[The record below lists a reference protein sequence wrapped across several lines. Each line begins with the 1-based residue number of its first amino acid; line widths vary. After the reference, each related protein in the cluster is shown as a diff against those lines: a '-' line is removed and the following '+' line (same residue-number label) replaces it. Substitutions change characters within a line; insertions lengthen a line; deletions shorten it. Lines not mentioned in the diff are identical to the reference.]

1 MQRSKW
7 LGRLHGIPRR
17 VPLVVVLLA
26 AACSTTP
33 GRSVGHR
40 EPAGHTPEATASSR
54 ASNAVVTRVVDGDT
68 IHVEY
73 RGRDVDV
80 RLIGVDTPETVAPG
94 QPVECGGPAAS
105 RFTERQLDGRRVR
118 LEFDV
123 QRIDP
128 YGRTLAYVWLGD
140 RLFNRTLVARGY
152 AQVATYP
159 PDVKYVD
166 VFLAAQRRARSRGL
180 GLWGSCTGTRSLV
193 GSGTGSSR
201 CDPAYPTVCIPPPP
215 PDLDCSD
222 VRFTLFE
229 VLPPDPHHFD
239 GDHNGIGCET

>member
-1 MQRSKW
+1 MTVALGLVLVALVLVACIEPRPGPARSAS
-7 LGRLHGIPRR
+7 
-17 VPLVVVLLA
+17 V
-26 AACSTTP
+26 T
-33 GRSVGHR
+33 RS
-40 EPAGHTPEATASSR
+40 PSSATSAGHDA
-54 ASNAVVTRVVDGDT
+54 NAVVTRVVDGDT

-94 QPVECGGPAAS
+94 RPVECGGPAAS
-105 RFTERQLDGRRVR
+105 RFTERRLDGERVR

-159 PDVKYVD
+159 PDVKYVH
-166 VFLAAQRRARSRGL
+166 VFLAAQRGARNRGL

-193 GSGTGSSR
+193 GLGTGSSA
-201 CDPAYPTVCIPPPP
+201 CDPAYPTVCVPPPP

-222 VRFTLFE
+222 VRVTHFK
-229 VLPPDPHHFD
+229 VLPPDPQHFD

>member
-1 MQRSKW
+1 VTVALGLVLVALVLVACIEPRPGPARSAS
-7 LGRLHGIPRR
+7 
-17 VPLVVVLLA
+17 V
-26 AACSTTP
+26 T
-33 GRSVGHR
+33 RS
-40 EPAGHTPEATASSR
+40 PSSATSAGHDA
-54 ASNAVVTRVVDGDT
+54 NAVVTRVVDGDT

-94 QPVECGGPAAS
+94 RPVECGGPAAS
-105 RFTERQLDGRRVR
+105 RFTERRLDGERVR

-166 VFLAAQRRARSRGL
+166 VFLAAQRHARNRRV

-193 GSGTGSSR
+193 GSASESSTAS
-201 CDPAYPTVCIPPPP
+201 DPAYPTVCISPPP

-222 VRFTLFE
+222 VRFTHFE
-229 VLPPDPHHFD
+229 VLPPDPQHFD
-239 GDHNGIGCET
+239 GDPNGIGCET